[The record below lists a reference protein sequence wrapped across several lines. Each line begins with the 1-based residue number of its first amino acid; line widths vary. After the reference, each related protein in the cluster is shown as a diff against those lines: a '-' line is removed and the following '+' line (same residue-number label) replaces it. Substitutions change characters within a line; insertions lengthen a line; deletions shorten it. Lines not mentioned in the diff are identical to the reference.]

1 MKTGFLAALM
11 LALAFITPA
20 SAQKQKL
27 DTFGPWTL
35 MYYPATKICAVH
47 SVFQNKNGEKALF
60 QWIARGK
67 RFQIQILDP
76 RFPTTVGEEF
86 GTIVDFGDDTYY
98 VRMKVLEARGL
109 PMMTSKMDVD
119 KGLAV
124 FANLATADR
133 VRIRYKDTRSTYP
146 LQQSD
151 DAARGLLT
159 CNELSVQK

>member
-20 SAQKQKL
+20 SAQQQKL

-35 MYYPATKICAVH
+35 MYHPNKKICTVY
-47 SVFQNKNGEKALF
+47 SVFQNKNGDKAIL

-67 RFQIQILDP
+67 QFQIQIFDP
-76 RFPTTVGEEF
+76 KFPTTVGEEF
-86 GTIVDFGDDTYY
+86 GTVVGFGDDTHY
-98 VRMKVLEARGL
+98 VRMKVLNASGI
-109 PMMTSKMDVD
+109 PFMTSTMDMD
-119 KGLAV
+119 QGIKI
-124 FANLATADR
+124 FTKLATANR
-133 VRIRYKDTRSTYP
+133 VRVSYQDKYSIYP
-146 LQQSD
+146 LQKSE